1 MPILALV
8 GSSMEAQLASFGGIS
23 TLLIGIALAASL
35 AMMLPISTP
44 PNAIAHSTGLIE
56 QKDMRNVG
64 IIMGII
70 GLVIGYGMLI
80 LLGTIGYF

>member
-1 MPILALV
+1 
-8 GSSMEAQLASFGGIS
+8 
-23 TLLIGIALAASL
+23 
-35 AMMLPISTP
+35 MMLPISTP